1 MEQKLFKLAD
11 KLRELREEKNDQTAI
26 LKDITS
32 EIDAVEYELAQA
44 MVDAEC
50 PNFTRGDRQFI
61 LTMRTYWS
69 AADGQ
74 KDALYDAL
82 KKQGHESLFT
92 VNSQTL
98 GSFIREQAESYAAE
112 HDGEE
117 GLPDWLTGK
126 VKSYDDAGVTVK
138 KSKK

>member
-1 MEQKLFKLAD
+1 
-11 KLRELREEKNDQTAI
+11 
-26 LKDITS
+26 LKDINT

-50 PNFTRGDRQFI
+50 PNFTRGDRQFV

-82 KKQGHESLFT
+82 KKQGHQEPR
-92 VNSQTL
+92 L
-98 GSFIREQAESYAAE
+98 GIWQA
-112 HDGEE
+112 GP
-117 GLPDWLTGK
+117 LLCVPDK
-126 VKSYDDAGVTVK
+126 I
-138 KSKK
+138 